1 MNEQSSTLL
10 KVDNVVAGYSNTK
23 ILQGLSLDVKKSE
36 VAALI
41 GPNGHGK
48 TTLLRLLSGL
58 INLSEGDVTF
68 DGKSINTFDT
78 FDRVK
83 SGLIHVPQGDQLFA
97 EMSVEE
103 NLLMGAYLCD
113 DNAETNNR
121 LEEVYA
127 LFPKLKDRRTQ
138 YCNGL
143 SGGERR
149 MVGIGRGLMA
159 DGKLIML
166 DEPSL
171 GLAPLIIEQIY
182 QALSDLA
189 QSGRTF
195 LVVEENPLRIS
206 EIAQSLSLVEGGVV
220 HWSGT
225 REELHNSS
233 QLSQVYFGGH

>member
-1 MNEQSSTLL
+1 MSLDTTPLLQIEQA
-10 KVDNVVAGYSNTK
+10 KAGYAGSVVLHGIN
-23 ILQGLSLDVKKSE
+23 LDINASE
-36 VAALI
+36 VVALI

-58 INLSEGDVTF
+58 IPLISGKITFAGKPIEATDTSE
-68 DGKSINTFDT
+68 
-78 FDRVK
+78 RVRA
-83 SGLIHVPQGDQLFA
+83 GLVHVPQGDQLFP

-113 DNAETNNR
+113 DPAETHNR
-121 LEEVYA
+121 LEEVYT

-159 DGKLIML
+159 NGRLIML

-182 QALSDLA
+182 QALNELTK
-189 QSGRTF
+189 SGRTF
-195 LVVEENPLRIS
+195 LVVEENPVRIS
-206 EIAQSLSLVEGGVV
+206 EIAQKISLVQGGKV

-225 REELHNSS
+225 REALQSS
-233 QLSQVYFGGH
+233 PELSQVYFGGH

>member
-1 MNEQSSTLL
+1 MMSQSEPLL
-10 KVDNVVAGYSNTK
+10 KVENAVAGYTGTTV
-23 ILQGLSLDVKKSE
+23 LHGLSLEVNSSE
-36 VAALI
+36 VVALI

-58 INLSEGDVTF
+58 LPLKGGNITFGSEPLVTL
-68 DGKSINTFDT
+68 DT
-78 FDRVK
+78 YERVRN
-83 SGLIHVPQGDQLFA
+83 GLVHVPQGDQLFP

-113 DNAETNNR
+113 EPAETEHR

-127 LFPKLKDRRTQ
+127 LFPKLKDRRGQ

-159 DGKLIML
+159 NGRLIML

-182 QALSDLA
+182 QALADLA
-189 QSGRTF
+189 KSGRTF
-195 LVVEENPLRIS
+195 LVVEENPVRIS
-206 EIAQSLSLVEGGVV
+206 EIAQSILLVEGG
-220 HWSGT
+220 
-225 REELHNSS
+225 
-233 QLSQVYFGGH
+233 GHSLEWHKRRAGDQPGAV